1 MPRHPRCTL
10 SNSPSA
16 IQRASPPDW
25 AERSLLRDKRAL
37 VAGLSISLLL
47 HALGYWLA
55 PGLTAAWKEA
65 GLVTY
70 ALSLAP
76 RPAPAP
82 DVKPNPRPQRRR
94 SLPTQE
100 APPRVASQD
109 AIAPID
115 FGAGDLAIAPAPNA
129 ESLEAG
135 LQRVLAAL
143 PHIAAPDP
151 ATAPTAAS
159 ATASGAV
166 EVPAFELPPSVS
178 IAFTARSSITDGV
191 AHYTFKR
198 EAGRYET
205 QSTLQATG
213 FFVSMFA
220 GVMHQTSKGEVTR
233 AGLAPES
240 FQFRRGDSAP
250 DSAEFVRS
258 ASELRLTRAGS
269 QTRAQPLPAAIQDTQ
284 SFVFHLAY
292 MLALSKD
299 AGRPIEL
306 MVTNARKVYRY
317 RFQILGIGP
326 QETPLG
332 VVDAVHLKSE
342 AADPTDVYEVWLAPS
357 YYNLP
362 VRLKFFAGRFPIELV
377 ATSIRS
383 ER

>member
-1 MPRHPRCTL
+1 L
-10 SNSPSA
+10 STPPFETR
-16 IQRASPPDW
+16 RASPPDW

-37 VAGLSISLLL
+37 AIGLTISLLL

-55 PGLTAAWKEA
+55 PGLTAAWKES

-76 RPAPAP
+76 RAAPKPEAKPAPRPASKP
-82 DVKPNPRPQRRR
+82 D
-94 SLPTQE
+94 LPLQE
-100 APPRVASQD
+100 AAPRIAAQD
-109 AIAPID
+109 TIAPID
-115 FGAGDLAIAPAPNA
+115 FGTDDLASVTPPNA
-129 ESLEAG
+129 ESLDAS
-135 LQRVLAAL
+135 LQRVLATLPRISAL
-143 PHIAAPDP
+143 EP
-151 ATAPTAAS
+151 AAS
-159 ATASGAV
+159 PGSAPAPIAV
-166 EVPAFELPPSVS
+166 TGDVPVFELPPKVS
-178 IAFTARSSITDGV
+178 IAFAARSSITDGV
-191 AHYTFKR
+191 ANYTWAR

-220 GVMHQTSKGEVTR
+220 GVMHQTSKGAVTTS
-233 AGLAPES
+233 GLAPDS

-250 DSAEFVRS
+250 DSAEFART
-258 ASELRLTRAGS
+258 AGELRLTRGGS
-269 QTRAQPLPAAIQDTQ
+269 ATRAQPLPAAIQDTQ

-292 MLALSKD
+292 VLAQGKD

-332 VVDAVHLKSE
+332 VVEAVHLKSE